1 MLRDKSLIPLSH
13 QHHNGLALCV
23 LTRRS
28 LAEDRSPDNVARL
41 ARRIVDRYEIEL
53 TNHFAIE
60 EQVLFPAC
68 ESALTQSLIEEHRR
82 LEGLVDRLRAR
93 PSAETIEEF
102 MELLRRHIRREEEEL
117 FEQIQRELP
126 RETLE
131 ELGRRI
137 EAQAVRVCL

>member
-28 LAEDRSPDNVARL
+28 LAEDRSPENVARL

-68 ESALTQSLIEEHRR
+68 PSPLTEALTAEHRR
-82 LEGLVDRLRAR
+82 LEELVERLRAG
-93 PSAETIEEF
+93 PQAEIIEEF

-117 FEQIQRELP
+117 FEQIQRDLP
-126 RETLE
+126 RQMLD

-137 EAQAVRVCL
+137 DAQAVRVCL